1 MLSLLI
7 IFVGVTW
14 TEPGSACRP
23 KEYTASDGQC
33 CPMCHEGT
41 VVQRDCTV
49 QSGTRCI
56 PCEAGTYMNKPN
68 GLKRCFSCSSCAPGF
83 GLFVKQNCTQ
93 TSDTVCDVLS
103 GYFCKSL
110 TDTGCSTAEKHSV
123 CEPGQRIKQP
133 GTSRHDTVCEACQE
147 GSFSPDGL
155 NCTLWTECSASQTKV
170 QEGSL
175 TRDVVCRNV
184 SIRHRYTLLV
194 PVLSLPIVC
203 MLLLT
208 GYCKTRWILQNTKS
222 SSLRTEV

>member
-1 MLSLLI
+1 MDILNWIYPQLWTVDFVQKLTDLCQANGSRILIFNLFFSLMFNYSLFLMFNYSLFFSLLYN
-7 IFVGVTW
+7 
-14 TEPGSACRP
+14 C
-23 KEYTASDGQC
+23 
-33 CPMCHEGT
+33 
-41 VVQRDCTV
+41 
-49 QSGTRCI
+49 
-56 PCEAGTYMNKPN
+56 
-68 GLKRCFSCSSCAPGF
+68 F

-175 TRDVVCRNV
+175 TSDVVCRNV

-208 GYCKTRWILQNTKS
+208 GLC
-222 SSLRTEV
+222 